1 MLIPLARRVIPAPV
15 RALVRDAAITG
26 LVPPASTIASSLAA
40 GVTVVGPLSA
50 PTGIGEGAR
59 LAARRFR
66 DLGWPVHIVDLTET
80 LGLPGGVDIANDGI
94 WSASAGDTV
103 LVHFNPPH
111 FQTALLFLR
120 RLLAGRRRIGY
131 WAWESSRIPTDWRR
145 SFRYLHEIWVPSE
158 FVRRAVLAADCP
170 IMVRVVPHPLAT
182 PASLPC
188 AAPSHRP
195 LVVLSVFAY
204 DSGFE
209 RKNPIGAVTA
219 FRQAFGDRG
228 DVRLIVKTR
237 GRSLSGEPE
246 RRFADAISGMHNI
259 ELIDKTL
266 SAADYAALLATADIF
281 LSLHRAEGFG
291 QPMAEAMLAGKPVVA
306 TGWSG
311 NLEFMTADTACL
323 VPVDIAP
330 ATDERGAGRES
341 VGVWA
346 EPSVSDA
353 AQWLRR
359 LLDPALRTAIGE
371 RARRHATGRLG
382 LAAFAAAISGAFGAM
397 GLTMGPGDPVPK
409 PKVLQSL

>member
-1 MLIPLARRVIPAPV
+1 MLISLARRVVPSSV
-15 RALVRDAAITG
+15 RAFVRHVTVSNM
-26 LVPPASTIASSLAA
+26 VPPASSIASSLGA
-40 GVTVVGPLSA
+40 GVTVAGPLSA

-66 DLGWPVHIVDLTET
+66 ELGCPVHLVDLTET
-80 LGLPGGVDIANDGI
+80 LGLPGGVDIANDGV
-94 WSASAGDTV
+94 WSASAGGTV

-111 FQTALLFLR
+111 CETALLFLR
-120 RLLAGRRRIGY
+120 RLLPGRRRIGC
-131 WAWESSRIPTDWRR
+131 WAWESSRIPTDWDG
-145 SFRYLHEIWVPSE
+145 SFRYWHEIWVPSD

-170 IMVRVVPHPLAT
+170 VSVRVVPYPLAI
-182 PASLPC
+182 PESLPC
-188 AAPSHRP
+188 TAPSHHP

-219 FRQAFGDRG
+219 FRQAFGDRR

-246 RRFADAISGMHNI
+246 RRFSDAISGMNNI
-259 ELIDKTL
+259 ELVDKTL
-266 SAADYAALLATADIF
+266 SAADYAELLATADIF
-281 LSLHRAEGFG
+281 LSLHRGEGFG
-291 QPMAEAMLAGKPVVA
+291 QPMAAAMLAGKAVVA

-323 VPVDIAP
+323 VAVDVAP
-330 ATDERGAGRES
+330 AIDERGAGREP

-359 LLDPALRTAIGE
+359 LVDPALRTAIGE
-371 RARRHATGRLG
+371 RARRHAAGRLG
-382 LAAFAAAISGAFGAM
+382 LAAFAAAISGAVGDVR
-397 GLTMGPGDPVPK
+397 LTMDLSTPLP
-409 PKVLQSL
+409 